1 MNTDKTKPLLIRTT
15 NVRNLRA
22 QAKILSSSISGLFI
36 LAAAIS
42 RHGDFPEPKL
52 PGHRDPPGPRA
63 SVASAA
69 SVCSCLSLTLFFSVS
84 LWLCGEY
91 LLVAAMLRCVHRW
104 PIMFCPEVR
113 RGQRRRKSDR
123 PAILIEVQES
133 RERDRISIRYAP
145 LSGGLIPFRAGA
157 SRL

>member
-52 PGHRDPPGPRA
+52 PGHRDPRAPRLRGLRSLGVLLFVFNLVFLSV
-63 SVASAA
+63 SVA
-69 SVCSCLSLTLFFSVS
+69 
-84 LWLCGEY
+84 LW
-91 LLVAAMLRCVHRW
+91 
-104 PIMFCPEVR
+104 
-113 RGQRRRKSDR
+113 
-123 PAILIEVQES
+123 
-133 RERDRISIRYAP
+133 
-145 LSGGLIPFRAGA
+145 
-157 SRL
+157 